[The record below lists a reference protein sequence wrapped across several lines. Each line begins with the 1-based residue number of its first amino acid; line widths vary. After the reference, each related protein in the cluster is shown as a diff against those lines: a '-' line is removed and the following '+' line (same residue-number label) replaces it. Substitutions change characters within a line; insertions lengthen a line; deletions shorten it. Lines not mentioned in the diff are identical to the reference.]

1 MSLRQV
7 CDVTW
12 VLLLEK
18 VDAMALAAMASGN
31 EEADVFKAR
40 DHLCAL
46 MDEPLEIAQQTAR
59 TPEERDLREALGL
72 SR

>member
-1 MSLRQV
+1 MLGRV

-18 VDAMALAAMASGN
+18 VDAMALAAMAAGA
-31 EEADVFKAR
+31 EEVDVFSAR
-40 DHLCAL
+40 NHLREAL
-46 MDEPLEIAQQTAR
+46 DEPIVVQGVAR